1 MQTSGTAWP
10 ESLKSPASST
20 RVAPSECVSSM
31 TMPSGASEAV
41 EGPSSPPFH
50 TKMVGSARALPAETH
65 RALGVSVAIRV
76 GLHACWI
83 IDISLDDDGGDE
95 L

>member
-10 ESLKSPASST
+10 ESLKSLASST
-20 RVAPSECVSSM
+20 RVVPSECVSSM

-50 TKMVGSARALPAETH
+50 TKMAGSARAKPAETH
-65 RALGVSVAIRV
+65 RALGLPAAIRV
-76 GLHACWI
+76 GLHACLI
-83 IDISLDDDGGDE
+83 VDISPDGDGGNE